1 MVSLRPLSVLAL
13 ALLGSLP
20 TLPAFAEGLPDLKR
34 GDVIFQNSRS
44 AQSLA
49 ILLATDSPFT
59 HVGIVDFD
67 DSGTPVVIEAVRTTR
82 ATALAAWIEQGEGGD
97 VAVYRMKDLS
107 DEQALAVT
115 KAARSHLGKGYDPY
129 FFQSEDTLYCS
140 ELVHVA
146 FRDGMG
152 EALGRVQALGELN
165 LDSAAVRQLIE
176 ERWQSHPACSDGQ
189 AANADR
195 CLALIRDEP
204 LVTPQA
210 VAEDGRLRLVWSSFD
225 D

>member
-1 MVSLRPLSVLAL
+1 MSRLWFPSALLLAIVLAL
-13 ALLGSLP
+13 PAGAEDLP
-20 TLPAFAEGLPDLKR
+20 PLKR

-67 DSGTPVVIEAVRTTR
+67 DSGNPVVLEAVRTTR
-82 ATALAAWIEQGEGGD
+82 ATPLQHWVSQGEGGD
-97 VAVYRMKDLS
+97 VAIYRMPDLS
-107 DEQALAVT
+107 DDQALAVT
-115 KAARSHLGKGYDPY
+115 NAARSQFGKGYDPY
-129 FFQSEDTLYCS
+129 FFRSEETLYCS

-146 FRDGMG
+146 FRDGIG
-152 EALGRVQALGELN
+152 AELGRVQTLGELN
-165 LDSAAVRQLIE
+165 LDSAAVRALIE
-176 ERWQSHPACSDGQ
+176 DRWQSHPACADGQ
-189 AANADR
+189 AKDADA

-210 VAEDGRLRLVWSSFD
+210 VAEDGRLQEVYSSFGD
-225 D
+225 

>member
-1 MVSLRPLSVLAL
+1 MARLRFVGPAL
-13 ALLGSLP
+13 ALLLA
-20 TLPAFAEGLPDLKR
+20 LPALGQNLPPLKR

-67 DSGTPVVIEAVRTTR
+67 DQGSPVVLEAVRTTR
-82 ATALAAWIEQGEGGD
+82 ETPLEDWVDQGEGSD
-97 VAVYRMKDLS
+97 VAIYRMDGLT
-107 DEQALAVT
+107 DTQALAVT
-115 KAARSHLGKGYDPY
+115 NAARSHFGKGYDPY
-129 FFQSEDTLYCS
+129 FYRSEDALYCS

-146 FRDGMG
+146 FRDGIGM
-152 EALGRVQALGELN
+152 ALGRAQRLGDLD
-165 LDSAAVRQLIE
+165 LDSAAVRRLIE
-176 ERWQSHPACSDGQ
+176 ERWAQHPACSNGQ
-189 AANADR
+189 ADSAES

-210 VAEDGRLRLVWSSFD
+210 VAEDERLTLIHTSFAP
-225 D
+225 